1 MNHMLRCIA
10 CGIVVFSLPGLSL
23 AAQADGSKPLAGT
36 PTSTPTPPTAATAAV
51 QSAAI
56 SADWQSL
63 FDGES
68 LKGWKITDF
77 AGHGEVLVKR
87 VESSKKET
95 NAPVDKSIL
104 LEAGA
109 ILTGVNGTN
118 EVPKMNYEI
127 RLDAMKVDGSDFFCG
142 LTFPVNDS
150 HCSLIVGG
158 WGGGLV
164 GISSLDGMDAS
175 ENETTKFMAFE
186 RGRWY
191 HIRVRVTPNKLEAWI
206 DEEKLVNVDTKGK
219 KISLRPGDIEMSV
232 PFGVAA
238 YQTAAALREIEWRRL
253 EPAKPAAK

>member
-1 MNHMLRCIA
+1 MNSKLLSIA
-10 CGIVVFSLPGLSL
+10 CGIAAAALPVMSL
-23 AAQADGSKPLAGT
+23 AAETNQAKPSAGSATSPAAGQPGAKP
-36 PTSTPTPPTAATAAV
+36 AATTT
-51 QSAAI
+51 AI
-56 SADWQSL
+56 GADWQSL
-63 FDGES
+63 FDGET

-87 VESSKKET
+87 VETAKKEAG
-95 NAPVDKSIL
+95 APAEKSIL

-109 ILTGVNGTN
+109 ILTGVNWTN
-118 EVPKMNYEI
+118 EVPKMNYEV

-142 LTFPVNDS
+142 LTFPVGDS
-150 HCSLIVGG
+150 HCSFIIGG

-186 RGRWY
+186 RGKWY

-253 EPAKPAAK
+253 DPTQPAAK

>member
-1 MNHMLRCIA
+1 MNPMLQSIA
-10 CGIVVFSLPGLSL
+10 CGIVVCSLPGLSL
-23 AAQADGSKPLAGT
+23 AAPTDGLKPSSASQTPAPATQPGT
-36 PTSTPTPPTAATAAV
+36 TAAV
-51 QSAAI
+51 QTAAI
-56 SADWQSL
+56 GADWQSL

-77 AGHGEVLVKR
+77 AGRGEVLVKR
-87 VESSKKET
+87 VESSKKDT
-95 NAPVDKSIL
+95 NAPAGKSIL

-109 ILTGVNGTN
+109 IMTGVSWTN

-150 HCSLIVGG
+150 HCSFIIGG

-175 ENETTKFMAFE
+175 ENETTKFMGFE

-191 HIRVRVTPNKLEAWI
+191 HIRVRVTPRKLEAWI
-206 DEEKLVNVDTKGK
+206 DEEKLVNVDTQGK
-219 KISLRPGDIEMSV
+219 KISVRPGDIEMSV

-253 EPAKPAAK
+253 ESAKPAAK